1 MNHLRR
7 LLSWLLR
14 TSNPATAP
22 HAPQAQRLLAF
33 EQRHSDDQQR
43 IHTLEHSVAQ
53 LKTLGAVQAREL
65 GRLRAERDDLAER
78 LAEVKGSR
86 DSAIIALIAHK
97 AIYCEG
103 ERVLA
108 PDTLRTYVREN

>member
-7 LLSWLLR
+7 LLSWLR
-14 TSNPATAP
+14 IAP
-22 HAPQAQRLLAF
+22 HAALRTDQAQRLLAF

-65 GRLRAERDDLAER
+65 SRLRGEYDALADR
-78 LAEVKGSR
+78 LGELKGSR
-86 DSAIIALIAHK
+86 DSAIIALLAHK
-97 AIYCEG
+97 AIYGDG
-103 ERVLA
+103 ERVFA